1 MESQV
6 RNQSLNAILS
16 GFLRTQNDSSQIWQ
30 VQGAESKR

>member
-16 GFLRTQNDSSQIWQ
+16 GFLRTKNHSSQIWQ
-30 VQGAESKR
+30 VQDAASKR